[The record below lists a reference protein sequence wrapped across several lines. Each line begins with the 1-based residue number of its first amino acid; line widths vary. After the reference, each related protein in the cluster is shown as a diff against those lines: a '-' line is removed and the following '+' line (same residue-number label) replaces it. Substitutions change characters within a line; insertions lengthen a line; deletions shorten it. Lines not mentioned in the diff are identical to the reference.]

1 MYLILSH
8 FPFKVPRKHKQGSVK
23 SLWVTVADWLE
34 STPEVVLESSNFYPV
49 FHMHSTA
56 TSAYPPPD
64 RTMMCTA
71 HLHPTDGV
79 RDFLHTNCS
88 LTEYLNPDSG
98 HIIDT
103 STAAALIKAPLP
115 ETSSKCLI
123 TPSIK
128 AIGWQQ

>member
-8 FPFKVPRKHKQGSVK
+8 FPFKVPRKHKQGSAK
-23 SLWVTVADWLE
+23 SLWVTDADWLE
-34 STPEVVLESSNFYPV
+34 STPEVVPESSKFYPV

-56 TSAYPPPD
+56 TSANPPP
-64 RTMMCTA
+64 CTA

-115 ETSSKCLI
+115 ETSRK
-123 TPSIK
+123 
-128 AIGWQQ
+128 